1 MSRSDATET
10 DDQPLREQ
18 RTIKARRHTVANV
31 ADATWTMLADA
42 GVKRCYG
49 IIGDALNPIID
60 ALRRSG

>member
-1 MSRSDATET
+1 MT
-10 DDQPLREQ
+10 
-18 RTIKARRHTVANV
+18 NV

-60 ALRRSG
+60 ALRRNGHQSPKLSTVTAKDLLQTKYFK